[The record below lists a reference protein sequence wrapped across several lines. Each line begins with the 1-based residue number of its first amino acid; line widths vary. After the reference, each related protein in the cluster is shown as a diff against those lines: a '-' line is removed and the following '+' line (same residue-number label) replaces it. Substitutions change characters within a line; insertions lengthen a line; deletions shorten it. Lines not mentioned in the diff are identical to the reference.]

1 MSDAGK
7 FTGTGPVREAHRFDQ
22 LALARWMQ
30 DNIEGFSGKL
40 EIEQFKGGQS
50 NPTYR
55 LITPERDYVLRRK
68 PPGPL
73 LKGAHA
79 VEREARVIAAVGA
92 AGFPVPKVFGTC
104 DDASVLGSG
113 FFVMELVRGRI
124 FWESSFSTV
133 ASTDRFRYLDAMNG
147 TLAQL
152 HGLDYVSLGLGDYGK
167 PGRYVARQVD
177 RWSRQYVGDEAA
189 GRNVDMDSV
198 IEWLKINLPDRDETA
213 LTHGDFR
220 VDNLIFHPVE
230 PRVIAVLDWELSTL
244 GDPLADFAYNA
255 MMYRLPPDILGGI
268 GGFDLAQLA
277 LPDEASYI
285 SAYCRRTGREQ
296 VVDFDYYVVFN
307 MFRFAAILHGIRAR
321 VARGTAVSED
331 ARAMGDK
338 FARVARIA
346 WEEAKR
352 AIFIGR

>member
-7 FTGTGPVREAHRFDQ
+7 FAGTGPVREAHRFDQ
-22 LALARWMQ
+22 HALVRWMQ
-30 DNIEGFSGKL
+30 DNIEEFSGKL
-40 EIEQFKGGQS
+40 EVEQFKGGQS

-55 LITPERDYVLRRK
+55 LITPEREYVLRRK

-92 AGFPVPKVFGTC
+92 VGFPVPRIFGTC

-124 FWESSFSTV
+124 FWESSFSSVTT
-133 ASTDRFRYLDAMNG
+133 TDRFRYLDAMNG
-147 TLAQL
+147 TLADL
-152 HGLDYVSLGLGDYGK
+152 HRLDYLSLGLGDYGK

-177 RWSRQYVGDEAA
+177 RWSRQYMTDEVA
-189 GRNVDMDSV
+189 GRNAHMDSV
-198 IEWLKINLPDRDETA
+198 IEWLKDNLPERDETA

-268 GGFDLAQLA
+268 AGLDLGQLA
-277 LPDEASYI
+277 LPDEASYV
-285 SAYCRRTGREQ
+285 SAYCRRTGREGLAG
-296 VVDFDYYVVFN
+296 FDYYLVFN

-331 ARAMGDK
+331 ARAMGDR

-346 WEEAKR
+346 WEEVRR
-352 AIFIGR
+352 AERNGR